1 MFEQNV
7 GLSDRAM
14 RTAAG
19 AILLAMIFLAPEAPL
34 RWFGLVGVVPLVTGL
49 FGVCPF
55 YKLLHKTTLVKQSL
69 NKRS

>member
-14 RTAAG
+14 RAVAG
-19 AILLAMIFLAPEAPL
+19 AVLLAMIFLAPEAPL
-34 RWFGLVGVVPLVTGL
+34 RWFGVIGIVPLATGL

-55 YKLLHKTTLVKQSL
+55 YKLFHKTTLGKQSQ
-69 NKRS
+69 

>member
-14 RTAAG
+14 RAAAG
-19 AILLAMIFLAPEAPL
+19 AVLLAMIFLAPEAPL
-34 RWFGLVGVVPLVTGL
+34 RWFGLVGVVPLLTGL

-55 YKLLHKTTLVKQSL
+55 YRLFHKTTLDKQS
-69 NKRS
+69 

>member
-14 RTAAG
+14 RAAAG
-19 AILLAMIFLAPEAPL
+19 AVLLALIFLAPEAPL
-34 RWFGLVGVVPLVTGL
+34 RWFGVIGIVPLATGL

-55 YKLLHKTTLVKQSL
+55 YKLIHKTTLRKQSQ
-69 NKRS
+69 

>member
-14 RTAAG
+14 RAAAG
-19 AILLAMIFLAPEAPL
+19 AVLLAMIFLAPEAPL
-34 RWFGLVGVVPLVTGL
+34 RWFGLIGVVPLLTGL

-55 YKLLHKTTLVKQSL
+55 YKLLHKTTLNKQS
-69 NKRS
+69 

>member
-14 RTAAG
+14 RAAAG
-19 AILLAMIFLAPEAPL
+19 AVLLALIFLAPEAPL
-34 RWFGLVGVVPLVTGL
+34 RWFGVIGIVPLTTGL

-55 YKLLHKTTLVKQSL
+55 YKLFHKTTLRKQSQ
-69 NKRS
+69 